1 MESDSG
7 TSTPEPQLLSSPQS
21 SHHSDPPVMESF
33 TLTRDDI
40 QVLEGYVDAFQ
51 EANADCWS
59 GIIANMM
66 AEIVTIRPVGE
77 GFSKVD
83 ASKVRPISHRG
94 CFSALI

>member
-1 MESDSG
+1 MESDSS

-21 SHHSDPPVMESF
+21 SHHSDPPVTESF

-51 EANADCWS
+51 EANADCRS
-59 GIIANMM
+59 GIIANVMV
-66 AEIVTIRPVGE
+66 EIVTIRPVGE
-77 GFSKVD
+77 GFSKAD
-83 ASKVRPISHRG
+83 ASKVRPISHSG

>member
-33 TLTRDDI
+33 TLTREDI
-40 QVLEGYVDAFQ
+40 QVLEGYIDTFQ

-59 GIIANMM
+59 GIIANVM
-66 AEIVTIRPVGE
+66 AEIVMIHPVGE
-77 GFSKVD
+77 GFSKAD
-83 ASKVRPISHRG
+83 ASKARPISHSR